1 MQQRFDINK
10 APIPPLRAEPRI
22 TGSQGT
28 AGHIQGVNATSGGLV
43 RSTLIAG
50 GAALAILT
58 LFYLPAEYG
67 IDPTGVGGMLGLG
80 EMGLIKQQLYAEAAA
95 EDLAL
100 AAQVEQL
107 QPIPYGDVLPRL
119 DRIDAQLAAIAAII
133 GADGLTLAPPLAP
146 VSAPIES
153 VAIAEPLP
161 EPEPAPQPAPAAA
174 QVAEAVPETAAI
186 AAAVAEAGTAW
197 RDEMVFTL
205 APTEAKEIKL
215 VMAAG
220 DVASFDWISEG
231 GGVNYTQHGDD
242 GGANEVR
249 YQDGR
254 AEPGQDGTMTAP
266 FAGNHG
272 WFWRNRGDAP
282 VTVTLRVGGAY
293 AKMIEVQ

>member
-1 MQQRFDINK
+1 MQQRFDITK
-10 APIPPLRAEPRI
+10 APIPTLRAEPRVS
-22 TGSQGT
+22 GSNGA

-67 IDPTGVGGMLGLG
+67 IDPTGVGGILGLG
-80 EMGLIKQQLYAEAAA
+80 EMGLIKQQLYAEADAQ
-95 EDLAL
+95 DLVL
-100 AAQVEQL
+100 AAQSEQL
-107 QPIPYGDVLPRL
+107 QQIPYGDVLPRL
-119 DRIDAQLAAIAAII
+119 DRIDAQLAAIAAIV
-133 GADGLTLAPPLAP
+133 GADALIAAPPPAAVAAP
-146 VSAPIES
+146 QQTVP
-153 VAIAEPLP
+153 VAELLP
-161 EPEPAPQPAPAAA
+161 EFAPAPEPAAAPV
-174 QVAEAVPETAAI
+174 VAAVPEAA
-186 AAAVAEAGTAW
+186 AVEAAVAEAGTAW

-249 YQDGR
+249 YKDGR
-254 AEPGQDGTMTAP
+254 AEPAQDGTMTAP

-282 VTVTLRVGGAY
+282 VTVTLRVGGGY
-293 AKMIEVQ
+293 SKMIEVQ

>member
-10 APIPPLRAEPRI
+10 APIQPLRAEPRI
-22 TGSQGT
+22 AGSQGT

-133 GADGLTLAPPLAP
+133 GADGLIL
-146 VSAPIES
+146 
-153 VAIAEPLP
+153 
-161 EPEPAPQPAPAAA
+161 APQPAPVVAPIEPVAVAEPVPEPTRASEPAAA
-174 QVAEAVPETAAI
+174 PVAEAVPETDAI